1 MFGFF
6 CQRIIPSFVDIYLKN
21 EYNYLYM
28 IPITII
34 TGFLGAGKTTLI
46 NKMIEENSNTRFG
59 LIINEFGEVGVDSE
73 LVAGSEQEI
82 TEISNGCLCCVVR
95 SDLTDAVKKMIATNK
110 IDHLIIETSGLAE
123 PAPIASTFVMDNLD
137 NKVVLDAIICLIDAD
152 NFETNI
158 SNYNILKEQINT
170 SDIAILNKLDDKKE
184 DFNNNLRSFVN
195 SINPHIAILENT
207 QSFNS
212 KLLLDALKDIEDKI
226 IEVEANSKESHS
238 HNHNDH
244 DHDHD
249 HNHNH
254 DHSDHH
260 HHDHAHEH
268 EEFMEV
274 LYQSEK
280 DLDPA
285 KLDIFFMTNFPKNVI
300 RAKGFLKLDSNI
312 YLYQMVGANKALTPY
327 THQEN
332 TKLNKDSS
340 YLVFIGKD
348 LDSKFILEQMSGCE
362 K

>member
-1 MFGFF
+1 
-6 CQRIIPSFVDIYLKN
+6 
-21 EYNYLYM
+21 M

-46 NKMIEENSNTRFG
+46 NKMIEENKDTRFG

-82 TEISNGCLCCVVR
+82 TEISNGCLCCIVR

-137 NKVVLDAIICLIDAD
+137 NKVVLDAIICLVDAD
-152 NFETNI
+152 NFEMNF

-170 SDIAILNKLDDKKE
+170 SDVAILNKLDDKKG

-195 SINPHIAILENT
+195 TINPHIAILENT

-212 KLLLDALKDIEDKI
+212 KLLLDGLKDIEDKI
-226 IEVEANSKESHS
+226 IEVKAKSQESHTHS
-238 HNHNDH
+238 HAEHSHDHNHDHDNSHKHDNNNDHKHDH

-249 HNHNH
+249 SEKKH
-254 DHSDHH
+254 DHGDH

-268 EEFMEV
+268 EDFMEV
-274 LYQSEK
+274 LYQSQAN
-280 DLDPA
+280 LDPA
-285 KLDIFFMTNFPKNVI
+285 KLDIFFMSNFPKNVI

-332 TKLNKDSS
+332 TKLNKNSS

-348 LDSKFILEQMSGCE
+348 LDSKHILEQMEGCE